1 MKRQKHRTGVACKCG
16 QSLRPLY
23 AFKSD
28 KIERLDIPFYYCKVC
43 DTVYKIIIEGVK
55 KNGLV

>member
-28 KIERLDIPFYYCKVC
+28 KIERVIKKLMKKENGRVKEDEKV
-43 DTVYKIIIEGVK
+43 
-55 KNGLV
+55 